1 MEPGSV
7 NLATAAA
14 AAPGEAP
21 AVPPAE
27 ARKSYHLGMFGST
40 PPFTRRE
47 RRVFWIATT
56 AGFFNQYDFALLQ
69 LALPQIQ
76 TNSFDPCPSRSRSAC
91 R

>member
-21 AVPPAE
+21 AIPPAE

-56 AGFFNQYDFALLQ
+56 AGFFRLNHLGSFSV
-69 LALPQIQ
+69 LARRSLPEW
-76 TNSFDPCPSRSRSAC
+76 
-91 R
+91 